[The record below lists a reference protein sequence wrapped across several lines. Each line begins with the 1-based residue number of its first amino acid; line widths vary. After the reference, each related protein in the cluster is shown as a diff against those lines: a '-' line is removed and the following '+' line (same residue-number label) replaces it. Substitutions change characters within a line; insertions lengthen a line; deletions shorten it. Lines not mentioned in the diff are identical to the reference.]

1 MQSLSIFDTENSLS
15 ENDLFKKMGQGNYF
29 AKRSFPST
37 PTAQG
42 ELSKDLCSLGRE
54 SMSSDRASSMVHQ
67 SHDVIGRMLDDFKR
81 GENSNMESIEMP
93 MVFLTI
99 YQYFTIDEKGVDR
112 IRTQNLF
119 KVKGKKEDEDKLE
132 KHVALANYKYLLKVE
147 DPHVVATF
155 FKSIIKYMAEPLCK
169 YSFY

>member
-1 MQSLSIFDTENSLS
+1 MSKEFSSIE
-15 ENDLFKKMGQGNYF
+15 
-29 AKRSFPST
+29 
-37 PTAQG
+37 
-42 ELSKDLCSLGRE
+42 RE
-54 SMSSDRASSMVHQ
+54 SMSSDRAQSIVHT

-81 GENSNMESIEMP
+81 GEKTQTESIEMP

-99 YQYFTIDEKGVDR
+99 YQYFTIEGNGITR
-112 IRTQNLF
+112 LRTQNLF

-132 KHVALANYKYLLKVE
+132 KHISLANYKYMLNVE

-155 FKSIIKYMAEPLCK
+155 FKSIMKYMAEPLCK

>member
-1 MQSLSIFDTENSLS
+1 
-15 ENDLFKKMGQGNYF
+15 
-29 AKRSFPST
+29 
-37 PTAQG
+37 
-42 ELSKDLCSLGRE
+42 
-54 SMSSDRASSMVHQ
+54 
-67 SHDVIGRMLDDFKR
+67 MLDDFKR
-81 GENSNMESIEMP
+81 GENSAMESIEMP

-99 YQYFTIDEKGVDR
+99 YQYFTMDEKGLNR

-132 KHVALANYKYLLKVE
+132 KHIALSNYKYVLNVE

-155 FKSIIKYMAEPLCK
+155 FKSILKYMAEPLCK